1 MHLAQHKATGRFQQ
15 IAPFQSISWILAPDR
30 VKTENTK
37 GTDAVRLRRALPV
50 TRDIRTKKNSISA
63 GAAFHELPCRGGV
76 FLFPIGSMPFAD
88 SR

>member
-37 GTDAVRLRRALPV
+37 NTDAVRLRRALPV
-50 TRDIRTKKNSISA
+50 IRDIRTKNSIST
-63 GAAFHELPCRGGV
+63 GAAFHELPCRDGV